1 MEINEIVSQHLGK
14 AGDGTVVKPYVTPD
28 EVDPTLLVPVPRHLN
43 RTQYGIDDNDLPFV
57 GFDTW
62 NAYEVSFLLNNGYP
76 VSGVMKIVYDSNS
89 PAIVE
94 SKSIKLYLNSY
105 NMVRFGNDITT
116 AIYDVEEQIANDLS
130 AALDTDVKVFL
141 HRYDDFDAVAPFR
154 KQFERLEEMV
164 HLEEISF
171 EAYNEDPNIL
181 ELEKAEG
188 SVFKVTTNALR
199 SNCRVT
205 NQPDW
210 GDVYI
215 AIEGAEQTPTPGSL
229 LQYIVSMR
237 KENHFHE
244 EICECI
250 YKRLYDLYRDEEDV
264 DIFVGCLYTRR
275 GGIDINPVRCSN
287 DMMLEEYAPALMDV
301 TEPHKKTE
309 RQ

>member
-28 EVDPTLLVPVPRHLN
+28 EVDATLLVPVPRHLN

-62 NAYEVSFLLNNGYP
+62 NAYEVSFLLDNGYP

-105 NMVRFGNDITT
+105 NMVKFGNDIHT
-116 AIYDVEEQIANDLS
+116 AIFDVEEQIMNDLS
-130 AALDTDVKVFL
+130 AALDTDVRVFL
-141 HRYDDFDAVAPFR
+141 HRYDDTNPVVPFR

-164 HLEEISF
+164 HLEEITF
-171 EAYNEDPNIL
+171 NAYNEDPSIIQM
-181 ELEKAEG
+181 EKANG
-188 SVFKVTTNALR
+188 HVFKVTTNALR

-215 AIEGAEQTPTPGSL
+215 AIEGAEQTPTPDSL

-244 EICECI
+244 EFCECI
-250 YKRLYDLYRDEEDV
+250 YKRLYDLYEGQEDV

-287 DMMLEEYAPALMDV
+287 ELMLEDYASALGDV